1 MFLTYSAAKQN
12 FCRKQGGTSMIS
24 IVKGKTEIS
33 LSHQE
38 RSSFTTEPFVRANSE
53 GSGSERGNG
62 LRMGPSKML
71 VGRPFPL
78 SLERLPCPDS
88 GPTCGFS
95 FQPAIVRPFFFSS
108 WVSIDHAT
116 RHPFAAFRS
125 RYGSDRAIHKTTS
138 AED

>member
-1 MFLTYSAAKQN
+1 
-12 FCRKQGGTSMIS
+12 MIS

-33 LSHQE
+33 LNHQE
-38 RSSFTTEPFVRANSE
+38 RSNFTTEPFVRAIAE
-53 GSGSERGNG
+53 GSVSERGNG
-62 LRMGPSKML
+62 LRMGPSRML

-78 SLERLPCPDS
+78 SLERLPGLDS

-95 FQPAIVRPFFFSS
+95 FQPAIIKSFFFFSR
-108 WVSIDHAT
+108 VSIDHAT

-125 RYGSDRAIHKTTS
+125 RYGSDRAIHTTTS